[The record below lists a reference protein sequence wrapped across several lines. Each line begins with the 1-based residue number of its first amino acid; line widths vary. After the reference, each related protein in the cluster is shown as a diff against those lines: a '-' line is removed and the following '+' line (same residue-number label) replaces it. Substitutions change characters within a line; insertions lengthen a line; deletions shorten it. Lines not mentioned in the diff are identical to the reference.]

1 MGAGPAVVR
10 VVFDTNTVISALL
23 FRGELSWLVEHWR
36 SGASIPLIS
45 RPVANELLRV
55 LHYPKFA
62 LSESQIEAAASLYL
76 LFAERVD
83 IDAGAVST
91 AQCRD
96 PADQMFLALA
106 EYGRAD
112 VLVTGDRDLL
122 FMQSRIR
129 CAIETPA
136 AYRARFP

>member
-1 MGAGPAVVR
+1 MGAGSIIVR
-10 VVFDTNTVISALL
+10 VVFDTNTVVSALL

-36 SGASIPLIS
+36 SGASVALIS

-62 LSESQIEAAASLYL
+62 LSESQIEVIVSLYL
-76 LFAERVD
+76 PSAERIDVD
-83 IDAGAVST
+83 ADAVALP
-91 AQCRD
+91 QCRD
-96 PADQMFLALA
+96 PRDQMFLALA
-106 EYGRAD
+106 EVGRAD

-122 FMQSRIR
+122 DMQRQVS
-129 CAIETPA
+129 CEVETPA

>member
-10 VVFDTNTVISALL
+10 VVLDTNTVISALL

-76 LFAERVD
+76 PLAERVD
-83 IDAGAVST
+83 VDAGDVST
-91 AQCRD
+91 APCRD
-96 PADQMFLALA
+96 PADQMFRALA

-112 VLVTGDRDLL
+112 VLVTGDLDLL
-122 FMQSRIR
+122 FMQSSIR